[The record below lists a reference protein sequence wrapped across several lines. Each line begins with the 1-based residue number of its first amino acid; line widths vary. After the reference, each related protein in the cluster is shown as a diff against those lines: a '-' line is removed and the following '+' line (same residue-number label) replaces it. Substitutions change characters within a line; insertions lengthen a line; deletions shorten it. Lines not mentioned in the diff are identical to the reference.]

1 MVGGVGSG
9 VDLDLNPS
17 SATSGWGTE
26 TNCSPSL
33 RLCFPLCV
41 TSSRGGR
48 GGGPRASL
56 CNANAPALVEAPS
69 SSAAPSRWLPSEAP
83 HLETHS
89 RRGSPARQVQG
100 CARVRVC
107 RERPAL

>member
-41 TSSRGGR
+41 TSSRGGAGR
-48 GGGPRASL
+48 GTESITLQCQCTCSG
-56 CNANAPALVEAPS
+56 
-69 SSAAPSRWLPSEAP
+69 
-83 HLETHS
+83 
-89 RRGSPARQVQG
+89 RGSVVLSCPIPLASQRGPPPGNTFPTGQPG
-100 CARVRVC
+100 
-107 RERPAL
+107 